1 MQVRLLHVLQE
12 KNILRVGGNKPIDL
26 DIRIIAASNRDI
38 KKAAAEGAFREDL
51 FYRLNVVTLY
61 LPRLSERR
69 DDISLLVSSFIEKYS
84 QPFGKKVS
92 RISPKALDV
101 LLHYDFPGNVRELEN
116 IVQRAIALAE
126 GEMIQLE
133 DLPADLQKL
142 EIDTFEGEG
151 LLSLEEVERQHIAR
165 VLAKTGNN
173 KTLTSRILNL
183 PRTTLWR
190 KMKKYDLLTDDFS
203 DADQR

>member
-61 LPRLSERR
+61 LPRLSERK

-101 LLHYDFPGNVRELEN
+101 LLHCIPGNVRELEN

-142 EIDTFEGEG
+142 EIDTIEGEG

-165 VLAKTGNN
+165 V
-173 KTLTSRILNL
+173 
-183 PRTTLWR
+183 WR
-190 KMKKYDLLTDDFS
+190 KPETIKRSPAEFS
-203 DADQR
+203 IFPAQRSGAK